1 MLGVFMKKLISLLVI
16 FMVIFSF
23 VGCASKE
30 SKEEIVIP
38 TTVEGRNAN
47 SNFITVTSASQIY
60 GKWETVVVQNFSEQD
75 TGIPGG
81 IIIEAPY
88 SLEVPVEYEGK
99 ICGVYN
105 LSCDYTE
112 FIDKMV
118 DLSLAAGQEI
128 SPDMLWES
136 MILAQPMYEYTS
148 ERPYIMYVKEYMEI
162 TDNPNDYVG
171 MYIREDGSQLKITDG
186 ISVEFVFDKVN

>member
-1 MLGVFMKKLISLLVI
+1 MKKLISLLVV
-16 FMVIFSF
+16 FLVIFSF

-30 SKEEIVIP
+30 AKEEIVIP

-47 SNFITVTSASQIY
+47 IGYIPVTSASQIY
-60 GKWETVVVQNFSEQD
+60 GKWETVVVQEFSELD

-88 SLEVPVEYEGK
+88 TLEMPVEYDGK

-118 DLSLAAGQEI
+118 ELSIANGQEM

-162 TDNPNDYVG
+162 TDNAADYEG
-171 MYIREDGSQLKITDG
+171 MYIKEDGSQLKISDG
-186 ISVEFVFDKVN
+186 ISVEFIFDKVN